1 MFYIFTPQGDKV
13 KQGDLVWFATRIDSI
28 SGDIDEYSLGILLE
42 ISDRDYASI
51 LYKRSVVKIW
61 LKNILSADYG

>member
-1 MFYIFTPQGDKV
+1 MFHIIVTKGDKM
-13 KQGDLVWFATRIDSI
+13 KKGDLVWFATRIDSI
-28 SGDIDEYSLGILLE
+28 SGDVDEYSLGLLLE

>member
-1 MFYIFTPQGDKV
+1 MKV
-13 KQGDLVWFATRIDSI
+13 GDLVWFATRIDST
-28 SGDIDEYSLGILLE
+28 SGDVDEYSLGLLLE